1 MRVGKHRAF
10 FVFRMLSIGGV
21 LGVALAASASSF
33 QAGFNQSLRL
43 GIQSDQTVTFRLKV
57 PIGRTGARLQFTFRT
72 GDGPVVIERANVAFA
87 GSGGALASQ
96 PATILFGGSESVS
109 GGVRQRLMSDPV
121 EFPVNLGDELYV
133 SFEFHGALGAS
144 IMGALPDSYA
154 AYGRYAYQSDP
165 FGGNEHPRAVG
176 LATID
181 VESDFSRAVLTI
193 GDSITEGYVSGDVTV
208 GTRVE
213 DGFFSRTD
221 DYRNAW
227 SFVAQSNLGLPFA
240 NAGVS
245 GQGVNDV
252 LATFDAELG
261 PLLGEVTDCIML
273 IGTNDLGSLE
283 STTIVARIGQIGDA
297 LAPYCQVWF
306 STLVPKERTTG
317 GDYET
322 VRRRRHEVNDW
333 LRQQTL
339 LIDFEAVLAQ
349 PDDPDHFLPGLG
361 EDGIHPSIAGQQ
373 VMGQE
378 VARVFGG

>member
-1 MRVGKHRAF
+1 VG
-10 FVFRMLSIGGV
+10 VG
-21 LGVALAASASSF
+21 LAASASSF
-33 QAGFNQSLRL
+33 QPGFNQALRL
-43 GIQSDQTVTFRLKV
+43 GIRSDQTVTFRLKV
-57 PIGRTGARLQFTFRT
+57 PIGRAGARLQFTFRA

-87 GSGGALASQ
+87 ASGGALASR
-96 PATILFGGSESVS
+96 PATILFAGSESVS
-109 GGVRQRLMSDPV
+109 GVARQRLMSDPV
-121 EFPVNLGDELYV
+121 EFPVSLGDELYV

-154 AYGRYAYQSDP
+154 AYGSYAYQSDP

-208 GTRVE
+208 GTHVE
-213 DGFFSRTD
+213 DGFFGRTD

-227 SFVAQSNLGLPFA
+227 SFVAQSILGVPFA

-252 LATFDAELG
+252 LANFDAELG

-273 IGTNDLGSLE
+273 IGTNDLGFLE
-283 STTIVARIGQIGDA
+283 SSTIIARIGQIGAA

-333 LRQQTL
+333 LRQQNPL
-339 LIDFEAVLAQ
+339 VDFESVLAQ
-349 PDDPDHFLPGLG
+349 PDDVDHFLPGLG

-378 VARVFGG
+378 VARVFGR